1 MLQAVVDLTHGAC
14 RVTEGKTNMILQTTL
29 SLAAAAAII
38 NIWLAMRCGRL
49 RASEKIMHGD
59 GGSAPLMRR
68 MRAHSNF
75 TEYTPIALILI
86 AAIELTGKGG
96 SWLAIVGAV
105 YMAGRV
111 LHALGMDSPDV
122 SKLPDDRHLARP
134 SWC

>member
-1 MLQAVVDLTHGAC
+1 
-14 RVTEGKTNMILQTTL
+14 MILQTTL

-49 RASEKIMHGD
+49 RASEKVMHGD

-75 TEYTPIALILI
+75 IEYTPIALILI
-86 AAIELTGKGG
+86 AVIEMSGKGG
-96 SWLAIVGAV
+96 QWLAIVGAV

-111 LHALGMDSPDV
+111 LHALGMDSPEV
-122 SKLPDDRHLARP
+122 SRPRMIGIASTFLVLIGLAGVAVLIALGRF
-134 SWC
+134 

>member
-1 MLQAVVDLTHGAC
+1 
-14 RVTEGKTNMILQTTL
+14 MILQTTL
-29 SLAAAAAII
+29 SLAAAAAVI
-38 NIWLAMRCGRL
+38 NIWLAIRCGKL

-75 TEYTPIALILI
+75 IEYTPIALILI

-96 SWLAIVGAV
+96 SWLAIVGAI

-111 LHALGMDSPDV
+111 LHAIGMDSPDV
-122 SKLPDDRHLARP
+122 SKPRMIGISSTFLVLIGLAVVAVLIALGQM
-134 SWC
+134 

>member
-1 MLQAVVDLTHGAC
+1 
-14 RVTEGKTNMILQTTL
+14 MILQTTL

-38 NIWLAMRCGRL
+38 NIWLATRCGRL

-122 SKLPDDRHLARP
+122 SKLRMIGISSTFLVLIGLSVVAVLIALGRM
-134 SWC
+134 

>member
-1 MLQAVVDLTHGAC
+1 
-14 RVTEGKTNMILQTTL
+14 MILQTTL

-38 NIWLAMRCGRL
+38 NIWLATRCGRL

-75 TEYTPIALILI
+75 IEYTPIALILI

-111 LHALGMDSPDV
+111 LHALGMDNPDV
-122 SKLPDDRHLARP
+122 GKLRMIGISTTFLVLIGLAVVAVLIALGQM
-134 SWC
+134 

>member
-1 MLQAVVDLTHGAC
+1 
-14 RVTEGKTNMILQTTL
+14 MILQTTL

-38 NIWLAMRCGRL
+38 NIWLAIRCGRL
-49 RASEKIMHGD
+49 RSSEKVMHGD

-75 TEYTPIALILI
+75 IEYTPITLILI

-111 LHALGMDSPDV
+111 LHGLGMDNPEV
-122 SKLPDDRHLARP
+122 GKPRMIGILITFLTLIGLAVVAVLIALGRF
-134 SWC
+134 